1 MNVDNISI
9 QDLKKFRPDLFQ
21 DLKQEVYL
29 GELRLT
35 KDDIISLIEPL
46 SDNIKNH
53 LNPYLPKLRT
63 MTYND
68 IVDMENDIV
77 DEISEQLLNE
87 FEELEQIVG
96 LRPKRKV
103 KYVPK
108 PLPVTNDTVEPSE
121 EETKLDLLIATLEDL
136 KKHRPDL
143 CDLLYDEFL
152 KAHPLDT
159 PKTPNKTEE
168 EIEEEVIYE
177 LNGVKKGDAIRWNY
191 TKEEGIV
198 IGFEEEDGI
207 SNIIVRRFN
216 GTKVL
221 FENDPKLFT
230 ILDGKEKDGV
240 IAKRE
245 KYIAESKEKKDT
257 GRAFIPKKPQK
268 TKTIYDGVMYNEPTR
283 RGSKLKVGDHIRFK
297 LTKGFGVVKG
307 FMRRGGLDRI
317 VMGKSEGLPESIID
331 NPEAYE
337 IVDAKPKQDTSPNKT
352 TASSNSAKS
361 KYFPRRKMEVRK
373 ANIGD
378 TVQRKSDGLIGK
390 VVEIKKLGYGIE
402 KLVLELKDGSQ
413 SGVFNDTSMYYV
425 LID

>member
-1 MNVDNISI
+1 MDIDNISI
-9 QDLKKFRPDLFQ
+9 EDLKKYRPDLFE

-35 KDDIISLIEPL
+35 KDDIIALIEPL

-53 LNPYLPKLRT
+53 LKPYLPKLRT

-96 LRPKRKV
+96 IRPKRKV

-108 PLPVTNDTVEPSE
+108 PVPVINDSLESDVDDVQF
-121 EETKLDLLIATLEDL
+121 DLLTATLEDL

-143 CDLLYDEFL
+143 CDLLYDEYL

-159 PKTPNKTEE
+159 PKTLTNSDEGEKEVVN
-168 EIEEEVIYE
+168 EI
-177 LNGVKKGDAIRWNY
+177 NGVKKGDAIRWNY

-230 ILDGKEKDGV
+230 ILEGKEKDGV
-240 IAKRE
+240 ISKRE

-257 GRAFIPKKPQK
+257 GRAIIPKKPQK

-317 VMGKSEGLPESIID
+317 VMGKSEGLPETIID

-337 IVDAKPKQDTSPNKT
+337 IVDAMPKQEISPNKK
-352 TASSNSAKS
+352 TAGSYSANS
-361 KYFPRRKMEVRK
+361 KYFPSRKMEVRK
-373 ANIGD
+373 ASIGD

-390 VVEIKKLGYGIE
+390 VVEIRNLGYGIE
-402 KLVLELKDGSQ
+402 KLILQLKDGSE
-413 SGVFNDTSMYYV
+413 SGVFNETTLYYV
-425 LID
+425 LTD

>member
-1 MNVDNISI
+1 MDIDDINL
-9 QDLKKFRPDLFQ
+9 QDLKKYRPDLFE

-53 LNPYLPKLRT
+53 LKPYLPKLRT

-68 IVDMENDIV
+68 IVDMENDII

-87 FEELEQIVG
+87 FEELEHIVG

-108 PLPVTNDTVEPSE
+108 PVPVINDTLESSE

-152 KAHPLDT
+152 KALPLDT
-159 PKTPNKTEE
+159 SKTPNNSEE
-168 EIEEEVIYE
+168 EKEKVVNEI
-177 LNGVKKGDAIRWNY
+177 NGVKKGDAIRWNY

-230 ILDGKEKDGV
+230 ILEGKEKEGV
-240 IAKRE
+240 ISKRE
-245 KYIAESKEKKDT
+245 KYIAESKEKNDT
-257 GRAFIPKKPQK
+257 GRAFIPKKLQK

-297 LTKGFGVVKG
+297 LTKGLGVVKG

-337 IVDAKPKQDTSPNKT
+337 IVDAKPKQEIFPNIT
-352 TASSNSAKS
+352 TASSINGKS
-361 KYFPRRKMEVRK
+361 KYFPNRKMEVRK
-373 ANIGD
+373 ASIGD
-378 TVQRKSDGLIGK
+378 TIQRKSDGLIGK

-402 KLVLELKDGSQ
+402 RLVLELEDGSQ

-425 LID
+425 LIGQ

>member
-1 MNVDNISI
+1 MNVDNICI

-21 DLKQEVYL
+21 DLKQEIYL

-68 IVDMENDIV
+68 IVDMENDII

-96 LRPKRKV
+96 LRPTRKV

-108 PLPVTNDTVEPSE
+108 PVPVTNDALESTED
-121 EETKLDLLIATLEDL
+121 ETKLDLLIATLEDL

-143 CDLLYDEFL
+143 CDLLYEEFL

-159 PKTPNKTEE
+159 PKAPNKSEE
-168 EIEEEVIYE
+168 EKGEVVNEI
-177 LNGVKKGDAIRWNY
+177 NGVKKGDAIRWNY

-221 FENDPKLFT
+221 FENDPKLLT
-230 ILDGKEKDGV
+230 ILVGKEKDGV
-240 IAKRE
+240 LSKRE
-245 KYIAESKEKKDT
+245 KYIAESKERKET
-257 GRAFIPKKPQK
+257 GRAIIPKKPQK
-268 TKTIYDGVMYNEPTR
+268 TKIIYDGVMYNEPTR

>member
-9 QDLKKFRPDLFQ
+9 QDLKKYRPDLFQ
-21 DLKQEVYL
+21 DLKQDVYL

-108 PLPVTNDTVEPSE
+108 PVPVTNDTVEPSE

-337 IVDAKPKQDTSPNKT
+337 IVDAKPKQEISPNKT
-352 TASSNSAKS
+352 TVSSNNAKS
-361 KYFPRRKMEVRK
+361 KYFPSRKMEVRK

>member
-9 QDLKKFRPDLFQ
+9 KDLKKYRPDLFE

-108 PLPVTNDTVEPSE
+108 AVPVIKDTLEPSE

-152 KAHPLDT
+152 KAHSLDT
-159 PKTPNKTEE
+159 PKAPNKSEE
-168 EIEEEVIYE
+168 EKGEVVNEI
-177 LNGVKKGDAIRWNY
+177 NGVKKGDAIRWNY

-230 ILDGKEKDGV
+230 ILEGIEKDNV
-240 IAKRE
+240 ISKRE
-245 KYIAESKEKKDT
+245 MYIAESKEKKDT
-257 GRAFIPKKPQK
+257 ERAIIPKKLQK

-337 IVDAKPKQDTSPNKT
+337 IVDAKSKQGLSSNKT
-352 TASSNSAKS
+352 TTSSITAKS
-361 KYFPRRKMEVRK
+361 KYFPSRKMEVRK

-402 KLVLELKDGSQ
+402 RLILELKDGSQ

-425 LID
+425 LIDQ

>member
-1 MNVDNISI
+1 MDIDNISI
-9 QDLKKFRPDLFQ
+9 EDLKKYRPDLFE
-21 DLKQEVYL
+21 DLKQEVYF

-108 PLPVTNDTVEPSE
+108 PVPVTNDTVEPSE
-121 EETKLDLLIATLEDL
+121 EETKLDLLIASLEDL

-159 PKTPNKTEE
+159 PKTPNKSEE
-168 EIEEEVIYE
+168 GKKEVVNEI
-177 LNGVKKGDAIRWNY
+177 NGVKKGDAIRWNY

-230 ILDGKEKDGV
+230 ILEGKEKEGV
-240 IAKRE
+240 ISKRE

-257 GRAFIPKKPQK
+257 ERAFIPKKSP
-268 TKTIYDGVMYNEPTR
+268 KTIYDGVMYNEPTR

-317 VMGKSEGLPESIID
+317 IMGKSEGLPESIID

-337 IVDAKPKQDTSPNKT
+337 IVDAKPKQEISSNKT
-352 TASSNSAKS
+352 TASSNTTKS
-361 KYFPRRKMEVRK
+361 KYFPSRKMEVRK
-373 ANIGD
+373 ASIGD

-390 VVEIKKLGYGIE
+390 VVEIRNLGYGIE
-402 KLVLELKDGSQ
+402 KLILQLKDGSE
-413 SGVFNDTSMYYV
+413 SGVFNETTLYYV
-425 LID
+425 LTD